1 MVSNPLAAERAVEAA
16 ENAHDETQIKAAK
29 AIRRRT
35 YLLEAAL
42 ILAAYFVYGWVR
54 GLVEGHTG
62 DAIHRAQQLVRLERS
77 LHIYHEKAINHFVA
91 HQHWLAYIC
100 DYWYA
105 IMHFLVTIWVGVW
118 IYWKHP
124 EWARQLRTAWYSMN
138 VVAIFGFAFLPLAP
152 PRLLPGGGFIDTVVK
167 FHTWGSWGSKS
178 VSKDANLYAAMP
190 SMHIGWSLWVAIA
203 VVLLARRTWVC
214 CARRPVP
221 TGDAVRDRRHRQ
233 PLLHGRGRRGR
244 RVPGR
249 HPDRAADHEATSA
262 SASASGEAAL
272 GLRELADRDR
282 DRPGSLRLHV
292 GPLPLLAQRAVVDA
306 KPARPMQ
313 L

>member
-1 MVSNPLAAERAVEAA
+1 VVSNPLAAERAVEAA
-16 ENAHDETQIKAAK
+16 KDSHDENQIRAAR

-35 YLLEAAL
+35 YVFEAAL

-54 GLVEGHTG
+54 GLVEGHTA
-62 DAIHRAQQLVRLERS
+62 DAIHRAHQLVRLERS
-77 LHIYHEKAINHFVA
+77 LHIYHEKALNHFVA

-100 DYWYA
+100 NYWYA

-118 IYWKHP
+118 VYWKHP

-152 PRLLPGGGFIDTVVK
+152 PRLLPGGGFIDTVVN

-203 VVLLARRTWVC
+203 VVLLARRTWVRVLG
-214 CARRPVP
+214 ALYPLATLFVIVG
-221 TGDAVRDRRHRQ
+221 TANHYFLDAVGGVVACVGGILIARLITRRQVLPPLHRPK
-233 PLLHGRGRRGR
+233 PL
-244 RVPGR
+244 
-249 HPDRAADHEATSA
+249 SA
-262 SASASGEAAL
+262 Y
-272 GLRELADRDR
+272 
-282 DRPGSLRLHV
+282 
-292 GPLPLLAQRAVVDA
+292 
-306 KPARPMQ
+306 AR
-313 L
+313 